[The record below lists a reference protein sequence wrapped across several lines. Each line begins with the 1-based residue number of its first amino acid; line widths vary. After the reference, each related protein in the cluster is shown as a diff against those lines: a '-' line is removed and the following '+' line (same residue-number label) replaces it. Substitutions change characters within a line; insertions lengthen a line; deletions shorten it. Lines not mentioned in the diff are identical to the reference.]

1 MTKILGRWLLPMFV
15 RVLPFATVLRVWD
28 MFFLEGTLCSADYCR
43 VQSLSLP
50 LHSSLTGITFLLRV
64 ALAMVVVSKSR
75 LMDDTRLNSPQL
87 VEHFLL
93 NLPHDELLSP
103 DVLLA
108 TTDGLKV
115 GMKDDDMKKWRKKA
129 VDTLISSRA
138 AQTERDRKMARGR
151 R

>member
-1 MTKILGRWLLPMFV
+1 VRFEPLGWTFLLANADAPP
-15 RVLPFATVLRVWD
+15 RPLP
-28 MFFLEGTLCSADYCR
+28 
-43 VQSLSLP
+43 
-50 LHSSLTGITFLLRV
+50 GITFLLRV

-75 LMDDTRLNSPQL
+75 LMDDTRLHSPQMI
-87 VEHFLL
+87 EHFLL
-93 NLPHDELLSP
+93 NLPHDELLSA

-108 TTDGLKV
+108 TADGLKV

-138 AQTERDRKMARGR
+138 AQAEHDRKMARGR